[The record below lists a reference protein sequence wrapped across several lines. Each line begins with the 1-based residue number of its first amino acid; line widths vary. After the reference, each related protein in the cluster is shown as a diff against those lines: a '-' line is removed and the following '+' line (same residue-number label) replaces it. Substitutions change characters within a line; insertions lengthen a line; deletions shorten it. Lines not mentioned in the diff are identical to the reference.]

1 MKNTDPEGTIRAFL
15 DAMENRDLIA
25 AESFLAPG
33 FVMEFP
39 GGGKMHSLEELIA
52 WAKPRYRSVGKR
64 YERFDVSD
72 AGGGGG
78 EVGAVVY
85 CFGTLEGV
93 WNDGT
98 SFSGIRFIDRFS
110 IADGNITD
118 QKVWNDLG
126 EVTSR

>member
-1 MKNTDPEGTIRAFL
+1 MKTMSPEETVRAFL
-15 DAMENRDLIA
+15 DAMERRDLEV
-25 AESFLAPG
+25 AESFLATN

-39 GGGKMHSLEELIA
+39 GGGKMRSLSELIE
-52 WAKPRYRSVGKR
+52 WAKPRYRSVGKQ

-72 AGGGGG
+72 AGDGI
-78 EVGAVVY
+78 AAVY
-85 CFGTLEGV
+85 CFGTLEGI

-110 IADGNITD
+110 VANGKIVD
-118 QKVWNDLG
+118 QKVWNDIG